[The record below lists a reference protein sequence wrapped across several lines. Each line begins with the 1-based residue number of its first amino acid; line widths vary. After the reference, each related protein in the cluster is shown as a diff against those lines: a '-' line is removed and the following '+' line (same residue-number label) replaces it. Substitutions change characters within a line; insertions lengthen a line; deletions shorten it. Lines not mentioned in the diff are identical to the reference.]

1 MFNLFKRKKED
12 VKLFY
17 HTDVHCHI
25 LPGVDHGSQN
35 VEQSLAMLE
44 AEKSMGIDRVICTS
58 HVTAETFENTPESL
72 TAAYEVLKKAVDEAG
87 LDIEIHASA
96 EYRIDEYWNKEYAA
110 GHILPMPGNY
120 LLLEN
125 SFHQELLELDEM
137 LFDLQVKGYK
147 PILAHPERYSYYS
160 RRRQRYEKLH
170 SMGVKF
176 QINILSLTGYFGAG
190 ARDNVLWLIKNKM
203 VDMLGSDMHNL
214 DHAQIIKD
222 YLRTKDW
229 HKQSELIKERILNDI
244 VC

>member
-125 SFHQELLELDEM
+125 SFHQELLELDEN
-137 LFDLQVKGYK
+137 V
-147 PILAHPERYSYYS
+147 RYLL
-160 RRRQRYEKLH
+160 RR
-170 SMGVKF
+170 
-176 QINILSLTGYFGAG
+176 
-190 ARDNVLWLIKNKM
+190 
-203 VDMLGSDMHNL
+203 
-214 DHAQIIKD
+214 
-222 YLRTKDW
+222 
-229 HKQSELIKERILNDI
+229 
-244 VC
+244 